1 MSRCSHSLSTS
12 KWKWSIF
19 AQWRRRMLKMSRYS
33 LSKKVLASQV
43 TTLYNLL
50 HHWSVMLC
58 FLLVVAEFWMRSTTV
73 AGNTRMSL
81 YSTEP
86 IYALETN
93 SQDLALSPKWVADL
107 NAVLKLHFY
116 FYFSSRSIALPSSSQ
131 TIMLKSMMLQTP
143 WYGLNLR
150 MSLALCQKPYRT
162 QLLFN

>member
-1 MSRCSHSLSTS
+1 
-12 KWKWSIF
+12 
-19 AQWRRRMLKMSRYS
+19 MSRYS

-93 SQDLALSPKWVADL
+93 SQDLALSPK
-107 NAVLKLHFY
+107 
-116 FYFSSRSIALPSSSQ
+116 
-131 TIMLKSMMLQTP
+131 
-143 WYGLNLR
+143 
-150 MSLALCQKPYRT
+150 
-162 QLLFN
+162 